1 MVEEVSVECFEK
13 TLEREKIK
21 MVSVCQVWETKLR
34 HSASEIP
41 EAIQGM
47 IRSAVGQGRQ
57 ILAERFP
64 QFQDLVDRCAS
75 GVNSP
80 KVLVSDLQGFWEMID
95 IQVKDVQEKFSAL
108 SNSESNGWSLPLAD
122 EEVVSAKMTSKA
134 MLVIKGNS
142 RPRSAAPSEGLKDL
156 IVQRRKK
163 MLTVKIPEVHIENDD
178 KIESMAAMLSPV
190 PLKTFDGGFFTLS
203 SPAARL
209 QGGGRTHCQTARS
222 VGRKA
227 PVTRSVTASARRTA
241 SLLSPF
247 MSRSGKLSTT
257 TREELELPSRCRFLL
272 DDMDSSLNTTAEEFA
287 GDASEKAAAGHGSE
301 TVVDVTSAMSNC
313 SLSAAAP

>member
-1 MVEEVSVECFEK
+1 MAEEASVECFEK
-13 TLEREKIK
+13 ILEREKIK

-34 HSASEIP
+34 HAASEIP

-64 QFQDLVDRCAS
+64 QFCDLVDRCAS
-75 GVNSP
+75 GVSSP
-80 KVLVSDLQGFWEMID
+80 KVLVSDLQGFWEMIV

-108 SNSESNGWSLPLAD
+108 TISESSGWSLPLAD
-122 EEVVSAKMTSKA
+122 EEVVAVKMTAKA
-134 MLVIKGNS
+134 MLVIKGNKGNS

-156 IVQRRKK
+156 IAQRRKK
-163 MLTVKIPEVHIENDD
+163 IQTDEIPKVHVEKDVKIG
-178 KIESMAAMLSPV
+178 AMVATQSPV

-203 SPAARL
+203 SPAARM
-209 QGGGRTHCQTARS
+209 QGGSRVHCQTARS

-272 DDMDSSLNTTAEEFA
+272 DDMDSSLNTTEEEFA
-287 GDASEKAAAGHGSE
+287 GDASE
-301 TVVDVTSAMSNC
+301 TVVDVTSAMTNC
-313 SLSAAAP
+313 RLSAAAP